1 MELWVPKERPTRNV
15 VTGRYLSGHV
25 PHNKGKSWSEYMDET
40 AQSRCKEGWKNLR
53 PRMNI
58 GGWNA
63 RPCIA
68 VADDGR
74 WWWFPSVSTA
84 GEKTGIQA
92 RNINSVCNKK
102 RKHAGGFRWF
112 FDDDPDLNE
121 IIR

>member
-1 MELWVPKERPTRNV
+1 MELWVSKARPTRNV

-25 PHNKGKSWSEYMDET
+25 PHNKGKKWSEYMSLDS
-40 AQSRCKEGWKNLR
+40 QQRSSEGWKNLR
-53 PRMNI
+53 PRMDI

-84 GEKTGIQA
+84 GEKTGIQT
-92 RNINSVCNKK
+92 RNINSVCHKK

>member
-15 VTGRYLSGHV
+15 VTGRFLKGHT
-25 PHNKGKSWSEYMDET
+25 PSNKGRKWSEWMSKKSQLH
-40 AQSRCKEGWKNLR
+40 AMKGWKNLR
-53 PRMNI
+53 PRMDI
-58 GGWNA
+58 RGWNA

-84 GEKTGIQA
+84 GNKTGIQT